1 MNRPAAVNVDE
12 ASPFEA
18 QAFFEAIPS
27 DPERAMALLCTQVP
41 SDGPPTPRAAV
52 FLENGESNYREFRN
66 LVEHVREESITGRL
80 AGKEVRIFTDNSVTE
95 RAWCNG
101 TSSDKVLFEL
111 VLDLRHKDLRAS
123 SSSDCLGHAEMQREI

>member
-27 DPERAMALLCTQVP
+27 DPERAMALLRTQVP

-52 FLENGESNYREFRN
+52 FLENGEWDDSTT
-66 LVEHVREESITGRL
+66 I
-80 AGKEVRIFTDNSVTE
+80 AVTFV
-95 RAWCNG
+95 
-101 TSSDKVLFEL
+101 SSDTCV
-111 VLDLRHKDLRAS
+111 
-123 SSSDCLGHAEMQREI
+123 GRENQQKWICIFSMFLLWRTQQEHTLMENQ

>member
-27 DPERAMALLCTQVP
+27 DPERAMALLRTQVP

-52 FLENGESNYREFRN
+52 FLENGEWDDSTTIAVTFVSWILGKCSTTIRN
-66 LVEHVREESITGRL
+66 TDCTRRLFGVVMFLNLISFDVSICTM
-80 AGKEVRIFTDNSVTE
+80 
-95 RAWCNG
+95 
-101 TSSDKVLFEL
+101 KV
-111 VLDLRHKDLRAS
+111 
-123 SSSDCLGHAEMQREI
+123 